1 MLLTEV
7 VAHCVTEANDEDSGD
22 NKDVEEND
30 DEDIEYKDKDK
41 DKDSNKDNTHEY
53 TMNRS
58 INDDNKYNIM
68 HPKLKPAPLSPTK
81 ATHKEPRG
89 GHVTSAVS
97 KLKITTSPSKPY
109 SMKTLDGYMVKDYNQ
124 KIVDFVEVDIHVGGP
139 LPEHAYKVKLSEDGR
154 SLIWRSA
161 IPDFFFESR
170 RMVSMLKK
178 AYYSDASHVIAH
190 VNVVQQNWNGGTESK
205 RIHFTAEEDD
215 MIVQLGVFCLGN
227 ARVKETLQKVDEVV
241 DNGNTHYQFNIIYSW
256 KVKTIKLW
264 RTQKKKERTMCSC

>member
-1 MLLTEV
+1 
-7 VAHCVTEANDEDSGD
+7 
-22 NKDVEEND
+22 
-30 DEDIEYKDKDK
+30 
-41 DKDSNKDNTHEY
+41 
-53 TMNRS
+53 
-58 INDDNKYNIM
+58 
-68 HPKLKPAPLSPTK
+68 
-81 ATHKEPRG
+81 
-89 GHVTSAVS
+89 
-97 KLKITTSPSKPY
+97 
-109 SMKTLDGYMVKDYNQ
+109 MVKDYNQ